1 MKSQGKPLPAL
12 SKKQRCPLAGD
23 ASNGADVTGQQ
34 APPTPRRVRK
44 AGGDCEQSVT
54 ISTSINHYFYDQSSP
69 SSSPTTPSATQTREP
84 MSSSPFFFKNT
95 PNANDNPPL
104 AAFLSA
110 KSSELKPV

>member
-23 ASNGADVTGQQ
+23 ASNGADVMGQQ

-54 ISTSINHYFYDQSSP
+54 ISTSLAINHYFYDQSSP
-69 SSSPTTPSATQTREP
+69 YNSDA
-84 MSSSPFFFKNT
+84 
-95 PNANDNPPL
+95 
-104 AAFLSA
+104 
-110 KSSELKPV
+110 